1 MAKGSTA
8 KVNVQNKIAM
18 AFGADYI
25 GEQDKKIYVWADDG
39 GERVQIAIAMTCPKT
54 PIAAENEAAHTAW
67 DWSEDTPTTPIRG
80 QRAEVMK
87 SKVEITQ
94 EEQDKIAD
102 MIQRFGL

>member
-1 MAKGSTA
+1 M
-8 KVNVQNKIAM
+8 
-18 AFGADYI
+18 
-25 GEQDKKIYVWADDG
+25 KKIIASLFLILIALSSTSPFFYVWADDG

-87 SKVEITQ
+87 PKVEITQ

-102 MIQRFGL
+102 MIKRFGL